1 MSAGRLARL
10 TVGLVLLSTA
20 VVTAGCSDATSSVAS
35 QPTAVTAM
43 KPATT
48 LSDEE
53 LAAKIDEVV
62 DFTESRYMNAKDHAA
77 WQIVHGILAYGYN
90 LKIYVGDELVS
101 ALDHLLKGG
110 ELRGWQLKPGDRGL
124 EAIVEPGSKTG
135 QGHEDQ
141 WVGYL
146 SQCGLEWDDK
156 IVVGDQTFKF
166 GDLVTQAQWD
176 VHEGMEASW
185 TLMALSAYLPSST
198 TWTAKDGQQW
208 SMERLIAM
216 EAAQDLSTSACG
228 GSHRMGGIAMA
239 LNRHL
244 AEGGKLTG
252 GWKAADDKVQDCI
265 KKSREFQQP
274 DGTFSTNYW
283 IRASSSPDAGQRLS
297 TTGHTL
303 EFLTLAMTDE
313 QLKEPWVRR
322 AVVELCN
329 LLEQTRDLP
338 VECGGLYHTAH
349 GLELYR
355 LRRFG
360 PRELPTPEAT
370 PVSDEALSTEAP
382 TAP

>member
-1 MSAGRLARL
+1 MSVRRVIRSVCGLILGAAMLA
-10 TVGLVLLSTA
+10 
-20 VVTAGCSDATSSVAS
+20 TAGCGGATSTVAS
-35 QPTAVTAM
+35 QPVAVTAM
-43 KPATT
+43 KPTT
-48 LSDEE
+48 ALGDEE

-90 LKIYVGDELVS
+90 LKIYVDGELVS
-101 ALDHLLKGG
+101 ALEHLMKGG
-110 ELRGWQLKPGDRGL
+110 QLRGWHVKPGDRGL

-146 SQCGLEWDDK
+146 SQCGLEWDDP

-176 VHEGMEASW
+176 VYEGMEASW
-185 TLMALSAYLPSST
+185 TLMALSAYLPSNS
-198 TWTAKDGQQW
+198 TWTAKDGQEW
-208 SMERLIAM
+208 SIERLIAM
-216 EAAQDLSTSACG
+216 ESAQDLSTSACG
-228 GSHRMGGIAMA
+228 GAHRMGGIAMA

-244 AEGGKLTG
+244 AEGSQLTG
-252 GWKAADDKVQDCI
+252 GWKLADDKVQECI
-265 KKSREFQQP
+265 RKAREFQQP

-303 EFLTLAMTDE
+303 EFLTLAMTDK
-313 QLKEPWVRR
+313 QLQEPWVRR

-360 PRELPTPEAT
+360 PREVATANVTPAT
-370 PVSDEALSTEAP
+370 AEPLTTEAP